1 MPIPA
6 RDPFI
11 AYLLVHATMLR
22 DRKVAPAAVAPLAEH
37 ALALELLADVVRDL
51 PEDDERLLML
61 VTLAVRHGKF
71 APGPAA
77 DHALTRFVGTS
88 REECDTFLTTLVHVA
103 RDDALGRAR
112 DHGVLPPKRPR

>member
-1 MPIPA
+1 MPTSA

-22 DRKVAPAAVAPLAEH
+22 GHQAAPAAAAVLAEH
-37 ALALELLADVVRDL
+37 VNAIELLTDVVRDL
-51 PEDDERLLML
+51 PEDDERLLTL
-61 VTLAVRHGKF
+61 VTLVVRHGQF

-77 DHALTRFVGTS
+77 DHALARFAGAS
-88 REECDTFLTTLVHVA
+88 RAVCDTFLTNLVHVA
-103 RDDALGRAR
+103 LDDALGRAR

>member
-1 MPIPA
+1 MAIAA

-22 DRKVAPAAVAPLAEH
+22 GRQVTPAAAAPLAEH
-37 ALALELLADVVRDL
+37 ALELLAEVVRDL
-51 PEDDERLLML
+51 PGDDERLLML

-77 DHALTRFVGTS
+77 EDALTRFAGTS
-88 REECDTFLTTLVHVA
+88 REVCDSFLTTLVHVA